1 MRRLGFEKRKRLMIL
16 LIKSTHSEIQR
27 MISFLG
33 LNFQDKHEE
42 DSSKCE
48 SDKHK
53 GLESN
58 LHPLV

>member
-33 LNFQDKHEE
+33 LNFFKINMKKIHQNVKAINI
-42 DSSKCE
+42 
-48 SDKHK
+48 K
-53 GLESN
+53 G
-58 LHPLV
+58 

>member
-1 MRRLGFEKRKRLMIL
+1 MIL
-16 LIKSTHSEIQR
+16 LIKSTYSEIQR